1 MTDRNPQNM
10 RKPLNCDFLLGAYRE
25 HLCRR
30 SAMIIATEKRLAGI
44 GSIADFASGHEYF
57 GLHFRNG
64 KWIFREWAPNAS
76 AIFLIG
82 DFSGWQRLSEFEL
95 RRINQDGV
103 WEIVLDQE
111 VLIHNMHYAME
122 VFWQGGSGIRLPAYA
137 RRMVQDENTKLF
149 CAQVWHPEQPYQ
161 FKNHA
166 PPAEYGL
173 LIYEAHVGMATE
185 SGRVGTYVEFE
196 RDVLPHIAAA
206 GYNTVQLMA
215 VMEHPYYGSFGYH
228 VAGYFALSSR
238 FGTPEEFKSLV
249 DTAHGLG
256 LRVIIDLVHSHAVKN
271 QREGL
276 GDLDGTRHQYF
287 HSGERG
293 IHSGWDSL
301 CFNYSKPEVLHFLLS
316 NCRFWLDEYRI
327 DGFRFDG
334 VTSMLYLH
342 HGMNRVF
349 TSYEDYFNVQID
361 EDALTYLALANK
373 LIHEI
378 RPDAITVA
386 EDVSGMP
393 GLASPLRETGGI
405 GFDYR
410 LAMGVTDYWFKLFDI
425 PDESWIMSGLWHEL
439 SNRRQDEHTISYV
452 ECHDQ
457 AIVGGQTAIF
467 RLIGK
472 SMYDSMH
479 INSSKL
485 EVDRRM
491 AIHKMAR
498 LATVASAATGYLNFM
513 GNEFGHPEWIDFPR
527 EGNNWSYHY
536 ARRQWS
542 LAANYELRYHHLNY
556 FDRTMIRLIRDNDV
570 FSGLPQL
577 LKADDLAHVLAF
589 ERNGLIFIFN
599 FHPSLSPTDYPLE
612 VLPGEYHLI
621 LDSDAPE
628 FGGFSRLTPDQ
639 QYFTLA
645 EQVGSSI
652 CHRLHLYLPARTSIV
667 LKKIR

>member
-1 MTDRNPQNM
+1 
-10 RKPLNCDFLLGAYRE
+10 
-25 HLCRR
+25 
-30 SAMIIATEKRLAGI
+30 
-44 GSIADFASGHEYF
+44 
-57 GLHFRNG
+57 
-64 KWIFREWAPNAS
+64 
-76 AIFLIG
+76 
-82 DFSGWQRLSEFEL
+82 
-95 RRINQDGV
+95 
-103 WEIVLDQE
+103 
-111 VLIHNMHYAME
+111 
-122 VFWQGGSGIRLPAYA
+122 
-137 RRMVQDENTKLF
+137 
-149 CAQVWHPEQPYQ
+149 
-161 FKNHA
+161 
-166 PPAEYGL
+166 
-173 LIYEAHVGMATE
+173 
-185 SGRVGTYVEFE
+185 
-196 RDVLPHIAAA
+196 
-206 GYNTVQLMA
+206 
-215 VMEHPYYGSFGYH
+215 
-228 VAGYFALSSR
+228 
-238 FGTPEEFKSLV
+238 
-249 DTAHGLG
+249 
-256 LRVIIDLVHSHAVKN
+256 
-271 QREGL
+271 
-276 GDLDGTRHQYF
+276 
-287 HSGERG
+287 
-293 IHSGWDSL
+293 
-301 CFNYSKPEVLHFLLS
+301 
-316 NCRFWLDEYRI
+316 
-327 DGFRFDG
+327 
-334 VTSMLYLH
+334 
-342 HGMNRVF
+342 MNRVF
-349 TSYEDYFNVQID
+349 TSYEDYFHVQID

-485 EVDRRM
+485 EVDRGM